1 MTTCGHRTA
10 LAFDF
15 GLRRIGV
22 AVGNTLTMSARPL
35 TTLVARDGDPDW
47 AEIDRLVRDYAPQI
61 CVVGIPYNMDGSETT
76 LAPRARGFAARL
88 HDRAAVEIA
97 LVDERLSSRAAD
109 DVLREERAGG
119 SRRRRVRSGDVDRMA
134 AAILLMQ
141 WLRGTGTDR
150 RPAAAENQADGGGR
164 T

>member
-1 MTTCGHRTA
+1 MTGCGYRTA

-22 AVGNTLTMSARPL
+22 AIGNTLTMSARPL
-35 TTLVARDGDPDW
+35 TTLAARDGDPDW

-61 CVVGIPYNMDGSETT
+61 CIVGIPYNMDGSEAT
-76 LAPRARGFAARL
+76 LAPRAREFAARL
-88 HDRAAVEIA
+88 RDRAAAAIA

-119 SRRRRVRSGDVDRMA
+119 SRPRRVRSGDVDRMA

-141 WLRGTGTDR
+141 WLRGIDSSR
-150 RPAAAENQADGGGR
+150 RPAAASDPFDGGGGK
-164 T
+164 